1 MEYAPE
7 KVGLHQLLLDP
18 NNYRFLDMDQYT
30 KVQPNRVHEDNVQQ
44 RAEELVKLDGREEL
58 RALKESIEANGYVPV
73 ETLVVKPYEFRETSF
88 LVVEGNRRV
97 AAMRWLKRDREGG
110 SAVPEA
116 LIKSFDSLAAIVL
129 RGGEEATSNLQRVL
143 MGLRHVSG
151 IKQWGGYQRAKLVVE
166 LVDDFHQ
173 NMGDAAK
180 QIGMSPHE
188 ASRRYRALKALE
200 QMQKD
205 EEFGALADPKMYR
218 LFHEAVSVVKVKE
231 WLGWHEDEHRFTD
244 DGHLENF
251 YKLLVPHTPEDEEES
266 GRAREPKVR
275 TYFDVRNL
283 RDILGN
289 VEAQECLLDPDK
301 SFNEALAV
309 AMASTAPNWTPRI
322 EAASQTLKKMP
333 TSTLKSLSPAEI
345 SPLKELYDLLK
356 ETLGDWTKLTDNKL
370 NL

>member
-1 MEYAPE
+1 MEYKAE
-7 KVGLHQLLLDP
+7 NVRLDQLLLDP

-30 KVQPNRVHEDNVQQ
+30 KVKPNRIHEPQVQQ
-44 RAEELVKLDGREEL
+44 RAEELVSQDGKAEL

-73 ETLVVKPYEFRETSF
+73 EILVIKPYQFKEDSF
-88 LVVEGNRRV
+88 LIVEGNRRV

-110 SAVPEA
+110 SPVSEH
-116 LIKSFDSLAAIVL
+116 LVQTFEELSAIVL
-129 RGGEEATSNLQRVL
+129 KGGEDASKTVQHVL

-166 LVDDFHQ
+166 LVDDFGL
-173 NMGDAAK
+173 NLSDAAK

-205 EEFGALADPKMYR
+205 EEFGSLADPKMYR

-231 WLGWHEDEHRFTD
+231 WLGWDDSEYRFTD
-244 DGHLENF
+244 DHNVEDF
-251 YKLLVPHTPEDEEES
+251 YKLLVPHAPEDEEEL
-266 GRAREPKVR
+266 GRAREPKIQ
-275 TYFDVRNL
+275 TYLDVRNL
-283 RDILGN
+283 REILEN
-289 VEAQECLLDPDK
+289 VEAQECLFDPEK

-309 AMASTAPNWTPRI
+309 AKASVAPNWTPRI
-322 EAASQTLKKMP
+322 QGASQTLRKMP
-333 TSTLKSLSPAEI
+333 TSTLKSLSSVEI

-356 ETLGDWTKLTDNKL
+356 ETLRDWTKLTRNKIKL
-370 NL
+370 